1 MAVNRKTLTPYAMLP
16 NYRNYW
22 KEAGFVEEM
31 EGVEAAL
38 EREIVMVSN
47 TFSPTGGFQIPH
59 CLAAQQ
65 KFAMASR
72 AWFDSGIKTPIVVPP
87 LPTEDRW
94 SLSRRSSAFLTREFE
109 SKPLGLTKH
118 DILPMSETQGPRS

>member
-1 MAVNRKTLTPYAMLP
+1 MIPTCVNEDRTAAMAVNRKTLTPYAMLP

-38 EREIVMVSN
+38 ERETVMVSN
-47 TFSPTGGFQIPH
+47 TFSPTGGSLIPH
-59 CLAAQQ
+59 CLVAQQ

-72 AWFDSGIKTPIVVPP
+72 HGLTQASRLRSSFPP

-94 SLSRRSSAFLTREFE
+94 SLSRRSLAFFNA
-109 SKPLGLTKH
+109 G
-118 DILPMSETQGPRS
+118 I

>member
-38 EREIVMVSN
+38 ERGDRDGIQHFL
-47 TFSPTGGFQIPH
+47 TDRWLQIPH
-59 CLAAQQ
+59 CLVAQQ

-72 AWFDSGIKTPIVVPP
+72 HGLTQASKLRLSFPP
-87 LPTEDRW
+87 PPTGDRW
-94 SLSRRSSAFLTREFE
+94 SLSRRSLASFNA
-109 SKPLGLTKH
+109 G
-118 DILPMSETQGPRS
+118 I